1 MPAPKKPTGDRIR
14 IADVVVAAFPEK
26 VFHRGIPVTPTGKFS
41 AQVVDAEGNRH
52 WARSL
57 DTVATKASAKTRA
70 AAKPDA
76 PAKRTTRKAPAKKAP
91 ARKTTTKK

>member
-1 MPAPKKPTGDRIR
+1 MAASKEPTGDHIR

-41 AQVVDAEGNRH
+41 AQVVDAEGKKH

-57 DTVATKASAKTRA
+57 DTKARPTTKPATSRN
-70 AAKPDA
+70 
-76 PAKRTTRKAPAKKAP
+76 TRKAQDLAKAVAKPRTARKPPAK
-91 ARKTTTKK
+91 TSS